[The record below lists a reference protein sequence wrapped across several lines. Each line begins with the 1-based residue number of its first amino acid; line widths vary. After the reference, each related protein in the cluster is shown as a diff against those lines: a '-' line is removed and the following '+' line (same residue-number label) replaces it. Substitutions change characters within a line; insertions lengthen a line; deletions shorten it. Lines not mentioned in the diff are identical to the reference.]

1 MEGVHGEGTGVGPG
15 TLVVLVAPVPGKLR
29 VLPPRRFR
37 SGREWVEKGQVV
49 ARVEHG
55 ADADAILAPMRGR
68 MGGVLGRDGEP
79 VKAGQPV
86 AWMEAAGE
94 PQA

>member
-1 MEGVHGEGTGVGPG
+1 MNDTDQGELGGLPI
-15 TLVVLVAPVPGKLR
+15 TLLVAPAPGRLR

-37 SGREWVEKGQVV
+37 GGREWVEKGQPV
-49 ARVEHG
+49 ARIEHG
-55 ADADAILAPMRGR
+55 ADADVILAPMGGR

>member
-1 MEGVHGEGTGVGPG
+1 MTEAEQGEHTGLPI
-15 TLVVLVAPVPGKLR
+15 TLLVAPSNGKLR

-37 SGREWVEKGQVV
+37 GGREWVEKGQAV
-49 ARVEHG
+49 ARIEHG
-55 ADADAILAPMRGR
+55 ADADVILAPMGGR